1 MKIAIDTMGGDH
13 APQVVIQGVEQAR
26 DQFQDLE
33 FLLFGDEKQI
43 KKYLQNSERLTI
55 VPTQS
60 VILGTDE
67 PLKAIRHKKDSSM
80 VMAAQAVKAGQV
92 DALFSLGNS
101 GALLAA
107 GIFIIGRLKNIMR
120 PALMPTLPAMNSKQ
134 GFSFL
139 DAGANAE
146 VKVNYLKQWAVMGF
160 FYAREVK
167 EIAHPRVGLLNNGTE
182 YDKGDSLHKEAY
194 QALSKL
200 PNINFIGNVEA
211 TNLLEGVADVVI
223 TDGFTGNATLKA
235 IEGTAKTIMSQLKK
249 ALLNNGLRPKVG
261 ALLAKPALASIKTT
275 FDVAAYGGAVLMG
288 VKAPVVKAHGAADA
302 RTVYYALVQL
312 RMMYNKGMLQQ
323 VIEYFDQQPQK

>member
-1 MKIAIDTMGGDH
+1 MKIAIDTMGGDQ

-80 VMAAQAVKAGQV
+80 VMAAQAVKAGQA

-120 PALMPTLPAMNSKQ
+120 PALMPTLPVMNSKQ

-146 VKVNYLKQWAVMGF
+146 VKINYLKQWAVMGF

-288 VKAPVVKAHGAADA
+288 VKAPVVKAHGAADV

>member
-1 MKIAIDTMGGDH
+1 
-13 APQVVIQGVEQAR
+13 
-26 DQFQDLE
+26 
-33 FLLFGDEKQI
+33 
-43 KKYLQNSERLTI
+43 
-55 VPTQS
+55 
-60 VILGTDE
+60 
-67 PLKAIRHKKDSSM
+67 
-80 VMAAQAVKAGQV
+80 
-92 DALFSLGNS
+92 
-101 GALLAA
+101 
-107 GIFIIGRLKNIMR
+107 
-120 PALMPTLPAMNSKQ
+120 MNSKQ
-134 GFSFL
+134 GFSCL

-167 EIAHPRVGLLNNGTE
+167 EIAHPLVGLLNNGTE

-288 VKAPVVKAHGAADA
+288 VKAPVVKAHGAADV

>member
-1 MKIAIDTMGGDH
+1 MRIAIDTMGGDK
-13 APQVVIQGVEQAR
+13 APQVVIQGVERTR
-26 DQFQDLE
+26 DQFKDLE
-33 FLLFGDEKQI
+33 FFLYGDEKQI
-43 KKYLQNSERLTI
+43 KEYLQNSERLTI

-67 PLKAIRHKKDSSM
+67 PLKAIRNKKNSSM
-80 VMAAQAVKAGQV
+80 VMAAQAVKKGQA

-107 GIFIIGRLKNIMR
+107 GIFIIGRLKNITR
-120 PALMPTLPAMNSKQ
+120 PALMPNLPAMNSKH

-160 FYAREVK
+160 FYAREIK
-167 EIAHPRVGLLNNGTE
+167 EISHPKVGLLNNGTE

-200 PNINFIGNVEA
+200 QDINFIGNVESS
-211 TNLLEGVADVVI
+211 NLLEGVADVVV

-235 IEGTAKTIMSQLKK
+235 IEGTAKTIMSQLKN

-261 ALLAKPALASIKTT
+261 AFLAKSALGTIKTT
-275 FDVAAYGGAVLMG
+275 FDVAVYGSAVLMG
-288 VKAPVVKAHGAADA
+288 VKAPVVKSHGAADA

-323 VIEYFDQQPQK
+323 VIEYFDKQPQK

>member
-1 MKIAIDTMGGDH
+1 MRIAIDTMGGDQ

-80 VMAAQAVKAGQV
+80 VMAAQAVKAGQA

-120 PALMPTLPAMNSKQ
+120 PALMPTLPVMNSKQ

-146 VKVNYLKQWAVMGF
+146 VKINYLKQWAVMGF

-288 VKAPVVKAHGAADA
+288 VKAPVVKAHGAADV

>member
-1 MKIAIDTMGGDH
+1 MRIAIDTMGGDH

-43 KKYLQNSERLTI
+43 KKYLQNSERVTI

-80 VMAAQAVKAGQV
+80 VMAAQAVKAGQA

-120 PALMPTLPAMNSKQ
+120 PALMPTLPVMNSKQ

-146 VKVNYLKQWAVMGF
+146 VKINYLKQWAVMGF

-288 VKAPVVKAHGAADA
+288 VKAPVVKAHGAADV